1 MDLLLLYEAD
11 CYHYVLITNLVKVV
25 CQLRNTKF
33 RFAFHICLNCFWLCE
48 EGLAKLTAH
57 METCCENAPAV
68 VRLPA
73 PGKNLY
79 KFKNLAATWFV
90 PLVIYFDFESF
101 LYPVAGC
108 TPHGNNSYTRVIEK
122 HEPCG
127 FSLAVIDHYSTKPIF
142 FHVDSSEDC
151 ITKFVNMLHT
161 LAKDIYKRK
170 RAFPF
175 FRGDR
180 SQYPKSAASE
190 CWICN
195 EAFDGNDEQASID
208 LDHCH
213 YSGQFLGWAHE
224 KCNRARRNVNFTPVV
239 GHNIQNYD
247 LHHICLA
254 LQSCQPTT
262 TVSVIPSTDEKY
274 ISMNFGVLVE
284 TITLDDGKV
293 IKKYE
298 NLRFID
304 SFKMMNSSLE
314 KLVDI
319 LPRDRFGILASVF
332 PNLSSTELKLLQQ
345 KGYYPYSYV
354 SGREK
359 FSEKSLPPLNEW
371 RNTLEGNAV
380 TKTQENLNHAKT
392 MWNTLNCQ
400 TLQDY
405 NDAYLKTDCALLAC
419 VCEFHRELSFST
431 YKLDCMHF
439 THCQIWLRKHP

>member
-1 MDLLLLYEAD
+1 M
-11 CYHYVLITNLVKVV
+11 
-25 CQLRNTKF
+25 
-33 RFAFHICLNCFWLCE
+33 
-48 EGLAKLTAH
+48 
-57 METCCENAPAV
+57 
-68 VRLPA
+68 
-73 PGKNLY
+73 
-79 KFKNLAATWFV
+79 AATWFV

-101 LYPVAGC
+101 LCPVAGC

-151 ITKFVNMLHT
+151 ITKYVNMLHT

-195 EAFDGNDEQASID
+195 EAFDDNDEQSSID

-239 GHNIQNYD
+239 SHNIQNYD

-254 LQSCQPTT
+254 LQSCEPTT

-345 KGYYPYSYV
+345 KRYYPYSYV

-359 FSEKSLPPLNEW
+359 FSQKSLPPLNEW

-380 TKTQENLNHAKT
+380 TITQENLNHAKT

-405 NDAYLKTDCALLAC
+405 HDAYLKIDCALSHAF
-419 VCEFHRELSFST
+419 VNST
-431 YKLDCMHF
+431 ESSVSPPTNSITCTF